1 MAATFNSLESM
12 GEEITDERLVSNNDI
27 EEMLKVLKKQ
37 HPENEKFFDDCIDDR
52 QYWTMGDPMNT
63 TWVLNR
69 SLIDEPRRVPTLEW
83 LDRKKITE
91 GEEEDE

>member
-37 HPENEKFFDDCIDDR
+37 HPENEKFFEDCLDELKKNRFKRILVFI
-52 QYWTMGDPMNT
+52 NSEE
-63 TWVLNR
+63 VLNSDIFCHR
-69 SLIDEPRRVPTLEW
+69 I
-83 LDRKKITE
+83 
-91 GEEEDE
+91 